1 MAEATAN
8 QQMLTGPDGQGVVAV
23 APRQIN
29 PIDAVAQSRA
39 VRHFGKLIGLA
50 AAVAIGMVVVLWTAE
65 PNYSPLYT
73 NMSGKDAAQVAD
85 ALMSRDIDFKL
96 DATSGTLLVDQNRLS
111 EARLLLASQGLADG
125 TAKGLEMLQQ
135 DQGLGTSQFIEN
147 ARYNHALEAELVRS
161 VESIRAVDKARIHL
175 AIPEQSIFI
184 RNRTKPS
191 ASVVV
196 KLHPGRV
203 LNAGQVEAVVQMIAS
218 SIPMLESSQV
228 KVVDQFGRLLT
239 DEKDE
244 GMSLTTRQFDYSRK
258 LEDNFADR
266 IINLLQPIV
275 GEGKVNAQVAAQL
288 DFSAVES
295 TREAYDPERSVV
307 RSEQFS
313 EEAIGGFAQA
323 LGIPGALSNQPPG
336 TGRIGGEVAPEVE
349 TGDGDQ
355 TIGTEEYAPNQNRS
369 STRNFEVDRVISHTS
384 NPVGSV
390 QRLSVAVIIDDKQ
403 VTADDGSVS
412 KEPYSAE
419 EIASF
424 DKLVK
429 ETIGFD
435 ENRGDSV
442 SIISTSFL
450 EIEAPEAEVVPAWQ
464 SLLNEAWIVN
474 LIKQVL
480 GALGL
485 IAVYFIFVRPALRS
499 LSLKNSDAESRGSA
513 GDAAVNGV
521 QTLGAPMPMQQGMPG
536 QQQFAGIPNLAD
548 DPNSPA
554 AMVRRK
560 DATYEQKVDMARSM
574 VMDDPA
580 RVANVMKHWV
590 GDE

>member
-1 MAEATAN
+1 MAEATVN

-96 DATSGTLLVDQNRLS
+96 DATSGTLLVDQTRLS

-125 TAKGLEMLQQ
+125 SAKGMEMLQQ

-161 VESIRAVDKARIHL
+161 VESIRAVEKARIHL

-203 LNAGQVEAVVQMIAS
+203 LNPGQVEAVVQMIAS

-239 DEKDE
+239 DEKDT
-244 GMSLTTRQFDYSRK
+244 GMSLTTKQFDYTRK
-258 LEDNFADR
+258 LEDNFVDR

-307 RSEQFS
+307 RSEQVS

-323 LGIPGALSNQPPG
+323 LGIPGALSNQAPG
-336 TGRIGGEVAPEVE
+336 AGRLGAEVAPEVE
-349 TGDGDQ
+349 TDDE
-355 TIGTEEYAPNQNRS
+355 TIGTDEYPALAERVLVPPERPSVRTRREADLTVVEFRAGYHGAGESGDCRATQLGHRPRRSSLCTRRRHRADSCESALCSEGCSPVAGPPQGSNRS
-369 STRNFEVDRVISHTS
+369 CDRSHAGRKI
-384 NPVGSV
+384 PF
-390 QRLSVAVIIDDKQ
+390 
-403 VTADDGSVS
+403 ADF
-412 KEPYSAE
+412 SA
-419 EIASF
+419 F
-424 DKLVK
+424 GR
-429 ETIGFD
+429 TG
-435 ENRGDSV
+435 
-442 SIISTSFL
+442 
-450 EIEAPEAEVVPAWQ
+450 
-464 SLLNEAWIVN
+464 
-474 LIKQVL
+474 
-480 GALGL
+480 
-485 IAVYFIFVRPALRS
+485 
-499 LSLKNSDAESRGSA
+499 
-513 GDAAVNGV
+513 
-521 QTLGAPMPMQQGMPG
+521 
-536 QQQFAGIPNLAD
+536 
-548 DPNSPA
+548 
-554 AMVRRK
+554 
-560 DATYEQKVDMARSM
+560 
-574 VMDDPA
+574 
-580 RVANVMKHWV
+580 
-590 GDE
+590 

>member
-8 QQMLTGPDGQGVVAV
+8 QQMMPGADGQGMIAA
-23 APRQIN
+23 APRQVN

-39 VRHFGKLIGLA
+39 VRHFSKLIGLA
-50 AAVAIGMVVVLWTAE
+50 AAIAIGTVVALWTAE

-73 NMSGKDAAQVAD
+73 NMSGKDASQVAD

-96 DATSGTLLVDQNRLS
+96 EANSGTLLVDQTRLS
-111 EARLLLASQGLADG
+111 EARMLLASQGLADG
-125 TAKGLEMLQQ
+125 SATGIEMLQQ
-135 DQGLGTSQFIEN
+135 DQGLGTSQFIET
-147 ARYNHALEAELVRS
+147 ARYNHALETELVRS
-161 VESIRAVDKARIHL
+161 VESIRAVEKARVHL

-184 RNRTKPS
+184 RNRTRPS

-196 KLHPGRV
+196 KLHPGRI
-203 LNAGQVEAVVQMIAS
+203 LNPGQVEAIVQMIAS
-218 SIPMLESSQV
+218 SIPMLDSSEV

-239 DEKDE
+239 EEHDS

-258 LEDNFADR
+258 LEDNFVDR

-275 GEGKVNAQVAAQL
+275 GEGRVNAQVAAQL

-307 RSEQFS
+307 RSEQIN
-313 EEAIGGFAQA
+313 EEENRSISQA
-323 LGIPGALSNQPPG
+323 LGIPGALSNQPPAAG
-336 TGRIGGEVAPEVE
+336 TIEGEGGDE
-349 TGDGDQ
+349 TGIAGA
-355 TIGTEEYAPNQNRS
+355 GNEEIPSNQNRS
-369 STRNFEVDRVISHTS
+369 ATRNYEVDRVISHTS
-384 NPVGSV
+384 NPVGTI

-403 VTADDGSVS
+403 VTADDGTVS
-412 KEPYSAE
+412 KTPYSDD
-419 EIASF
+419 EINRF
-424 DKLVK
+424 VNLVK

-435 ENRGDSV
+435 ANRGDSV
-442 SIISTSFL
+442 SVINASFL
-450 EIEAPEAEVVPAWQ
+450 EVEEPEIEALPAWQ

-485 IAVYFIFVRPALRS
+485 ILIYFIFVRPALRS
-499 LSLKNSDAESRGSA
+499 LSFKNSESNSEGSSGGA
-513 GDAAVNGV
+513 DMAAA
-521 QTLGAPMPMQQGMPG
+521 QTLGAPAQMQYATAGQPMGAVAP
-536 QQQFAGIPNLAD
+536 GIPNLAD
-548 DPNSPA
+548 DPNNPA